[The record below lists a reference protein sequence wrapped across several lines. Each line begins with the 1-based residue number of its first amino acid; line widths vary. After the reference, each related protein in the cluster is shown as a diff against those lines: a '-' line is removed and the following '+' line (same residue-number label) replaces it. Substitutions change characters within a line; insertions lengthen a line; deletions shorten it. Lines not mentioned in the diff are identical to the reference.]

1 MSKIIGNN
9 LPDMPWQEKPAGYE
23 LEYPDGRAVCVFY
36 NPWEK
41 EALQKLPEGNWKLLC
56 DGKRCAEDGAEM
68 KESMMLPAKSMVLL
82 ARE

>member
-1 MSKIIGNN
+1 MAAQSASSTIHG
-9 LPDMPWQEKPAGYE
+9 
-23 LEYPDGRAVCVFY
+23 
-36 NPWEK
+36 EK